1 MYITRSLEKAFLN
14 ANSYYPV
21 IALCGQRQVGKS
33 TMLNHIKT
41 EDKRYVTLDDRNAL
55 QLALNDPELFFETYG
70 TNIIIDEFQRA
81 PDILIEIKR
90 IIDKAA
96 LEGKNING
104 NFWLTGS
111 QKFLMMKGL
120 SESLAGRVGIFTLS
134 SFSVCEINKK
144 IRGLFTPDIDVLKRR
159 ETFNSLN
166 NIHSVFEHIFKGG
179 MPKLHSSEIP
189 RERFFMDY
197 INTYLE
203 RDIHD

>member
-1 MYITRSLEKAFLN
+1 MYITRSLEKAFLQAN
-14 ANSYYPV
+14 AYYPV
-21 IALCGQRQVGKS
+21 LALCGQRQVGKS

-70 TNIIIDEFQRA
+70 INIIIDEFQRA

-90 IIDKAA
+90 ITDKAA
-96 LEGKNING
+96 LEGKNVNG

-134 SFSVCEINKK
+134 S
-144 IRGLFTPDIDVLKRR
+144 LF
-159 ETFNSLN
+159 
-166 NIHSVFEHIFKGG
+166 
-179 MPKLHSSEIP
+179 
-189 RERFFMDY
+189 
-197 INTYLE
+197 INTLIQICIFLFHKT
-203 RDIHD
+203 RLLL